1 MDTWTSN
8 GELPWWRGRSGE
20 RHREEDEKREK
31 RNVGWGR
38 LGKAR
43 KGGQVGGGEG
53 SEGVSRREEA
63 AGSGKEKV
71 LLSLEPAVLRKLQ
84 VFPFFFVSCF
94 WPHLLLTSE
103 LRASQQ

>member
-8 GELPWWRGRSGE
+8 RELPWWRGRSGE

-43 KGGQVGGGEG
+43 KGGQVGGERRERRSEQEGGGRGEG
-53 SEGVSRREEA
+53 EGK
-63 AGSGKEKV
+63 SGRSAW
-71 LLSLEPAVLRKLQ
+71 SLQ
-84 VFPFFFVSCF
+84 SG
-94 WPHLLLTSE
+94 
-103 LRASQQ
+103 